1 MDITEKAFE
10 THIVDHLCQIHGYR
24 LRVSKQKNDARD
36 SHYHKFQCL
45 DWEILLQFITA
56 TQPDTWKALEK
67 QHGTATV
74 GDKFL
79 QRLTR
84 EIERRGTLDVLRR
97 GIKDYGCYFQLA
109 YFQPVSTLNPE
120 HQTLYRKNILSVVR
134 QCYYSTVET
143 KDALDIAVFLNG
155 LPIFTLELK
164 NQHTGQTVANA
175 REQYAKD
182 RQPKGEPLL
191 QFKRCLAHFAVD
203 DDEVYMTT
211 RLEGKQTYFLPFNQ
225 GNNGGAGNPSNSNGY
240 ASAYLW
246 EDLFAP
252 DSILEIIG
260 SFIHL
265 ETDERNGIKTEKL
278 IFPRYHQRS
287 AVQQLITHSQQQGA
301 GQHYLIE
308 HSAGSGKSNT
318 IAWLAHRLASLHNE
332 QNQRVFDSV
341 IVITDRRVLDRQLQ
355 STVRQFEQTP
365 GVVAII
371 DKHSDQLVAALTS
384 GANIIV
390 STLQKFPVIVNK
402 VDQLDGRNFA
412 VIVDEAHSSQTG
424 EASKSLKEVLQVQTL
439 EEAEQL
445 EADSPPTDEDLINQN
460 METRGRQPNLSFF
473 AFTATPKQKT
483 LELFGT
489 LRSDG
494 SFCPFHLYTMRQA
507 IEEGFILD
515 VLQNYTTFTTYFN
528 LQKKVA
534 DDPHV
539 EKSKTISLLKREV
552 ELHQY
557 TIAQKTTLIVEHFWE
572 TVRHQIPDFQ
582 GHGQAKAMIVTRSR
596 LHAVRYKQAFDEYLK
611 KQGYP
616 IKALVAFSGT
626 VSHQG
631 LDYTEA
637 QMNGFSDKQTA
648 EQFKKSEY
656 RFLIVA
662 EKFQTGFDQPLLHT
676 MYVDKT
682 LSSVAAVQTLS
693 RLNRTHPRK
702 AETMV
707 LDFANESDDIQA
719 AFQPYYEITVL
730 SEGTDPNKLYDTQAL
745 LQEFRLYTDEE
756 ASEIAALYLRKGE
769 KASQLQPLLRKVIGR
784 YEYIPEPE
792 RRLEFKHRLRSY
804 IRLYAFLSQIVTFT
818 DADLEQLYLF
828 ARLLLRALPQEREK
842 ASLRAAEYAD
852 LESYRIQ
859 KTFSGNIDL
868 QSGVGMLD
876 PLSDLD
882 SAVIQDPKKAAL
894 SEIIAEINQRF
905 GTGFTEADRVFF
917 AELKTRL
924 ADNESLQASAK
935 ANTRENVQLLHDAL
949 FNAVLQTMID
959 SNFEMFKRI
968 NDNEEFGQIVRAKIF
983 DQVYQEIL
991 DKPHFSPSLY

>member
-10 THIVDHLCQIHGYR
+10 THIVNHLCQAHGYR
-24 LRVSKQKNDARD
+24 LRVSKQKNDD
-36 SHYHKFQCL
+36 KGSHYNKFLCL
-45 DWEILLQFITA
+45 DWETLLEFITA

-67 QHGTATV
+67 QHGAATV
-74 GDKFL
+74 RDKFL

-109 YFQPVSTLNPE
+109 YFKPVSTLNPE
-120 HQTLYRKNILSVVR
+120 HQDLYRKNLFSVVR
-134 QCYYSTVET
+134 QCYYSAVEK
-143 KDALDIAVFLNG
+143 KDALDIVIFLNG

-164 NQHTGQTVANA
+164 NKQTGQTVEKA
-175 REQYAKD
+175 RQQYARD
-182 RQPKGEPLL
+182 RHPKGEPLL

-211 RLEGKQTYFLPFNQ
+211 RLEGKHTYFLPFNQ
-225 GNNGGAGNPSNSNGY
+225 GYNDGAGNPPNSNGY

-246 EDLFAP
+246 EDIFAP
-252 DSILEIIG
+252 DSVLELIG
-260 SFIHL
+260 SFSHL
-265 ETDERNGIKTEKL
+265 ETDERNGSKTEKL
-278 IFPRYHQRS
+278 IFPRYHQRD
-287 AVQQLITHSQQQGA
+287 AVQNLVAHAQAQGP

-318 IAWLAHRLASLHNE
+318 IAWLAHRLASLHND

-355 STVRQFEQTP
+355 NTVRQFEQTP
-365 GVVAII
+365 GVVAVI
-371 DKHSDQLVAALTS
+371 DKHSDQLLEALTS

-402 VDQLDGRNFA
+402 VDQLEGQNFA
-412 VIVDEAHSSQTG
+412 IIVDEAHSSQTG

-445 EADSPPTDEDLINQN
+445 ESDSALTDEDLINRN
-460 METRGRQPNLSFF
+460 MEARGRQPNLSFF

-489 LRSDG
+489 PQADG
-494 SFCPFHLYTMRQA
+494 SFRPFHIYTMRQA

-528 LQKKVA
+528 LQKKVV

-539 EKSKTISLLKREV
+539 EKSKTISLLKQEV
-552 ELHQY
+552 ELNQY
-557 TIAQKTTLIVEHFWE
+557 TIAQKTALMVEHFWE
-572 TVRHQIPDFQ
+572 TVRHQIPDSQ
-582 GHGQAKAMIVTRSR
+582 GHGQAKAMVVTRSR
-596 LHAVRYKQAFDEYLK
+596 LHAVRYKQAFDDYLK
-611 KQGYP
+611 KQKYP

-626 VSHQG
+626 VNHQG

-637 QMNGFSDKQTA
+637 QMNGFSDKQTV
-648 EQFKKSEY
+648 EQFKKPEY
-656 RFLIVA
+656 KFLIVA

-693 RLNRTHPRK
+693 RLNRTYPRK
-702 AETMV
+702 VKTMV
-707 LDFANESDDIQA
+707 LDFANQSDDIQS
-719 AFQPYYEITVL
+719 AFQPYYEATLL
-730 SEGTDPNKLYDTQAL
+730 SERTDPNKLYDTQAL
-745 LQEFRLYTDEE
+745 LEECRLYTPEQV
-756 ASEIAALYLRKGE
+756 AEIADLYLRKGE
-769 KASQLQPLLRKVIGR
+769 KASQLQPLLREIVGR
-784 YEYIPEPE
+784 YGYIPESD

-804 IRLYAFLSQIVTFT
+804 IRLYAFLSQIITFK
-818 DADLEQLYLF
+818 DPDLERLYLF

-842 ASLRAAEYAD
+842 ISLRAAEYAD

-859 KTFSGNIDL
+859 KTFSGKIGL
-868 QSGVGMLD
+868 QAGVGTLN

-882 SAVIQDPKKAAL
+882 SAVIQDPEKAAL
-894 SEIIAEINQRF
+894 SEIIAEINLRF
-905 GTGFTEADRVFF
+905 GTEFTEDDRVFF

-924 ADNESLQASAK
+924 AGNENLQASAK
-935 ANTRENVQLLHDAL
+935 ANTKENVQLLHDAL
-949 FNAVLQTMID
+949 FDAVLQSMIE

-968 NDNEEFGQIVRAKIF
+968 NDNEEFGKLVREKIF
-983 DQVYQEIL
+983 DQVYQDIISSIKS
-991 DKPHFSPSLY
+991 D

>member
-10 THIVDHLCQIHGYR
+10 THIVNHLCQVHGYR
-24 LRVSKQKNDARD
+24 LRISKQKNNAKD
-36 SHYHKFQCL
+36 SHYQKFLCL
-45 DWEILLQFITA
+45 DWEILLEFITA

-79 QRLTR
+79 QRLTH

-97 GIKDYGCYFQLA
+97 GIKDYGCYFQVA
-109 YFQPVSTLNPE
+109 YFKPVSTLNPE
-120 HQTLYRKNILSVVR
+120 HQSLYNKNILSVVR
-134 QCYYSTVET
+134 QCYYSAIET
-143 KDALDIAVFLNG
+143 KDALDIVIFLNG

-164 NQHTGQTVANA
+164 NKQTGQTVENA
-175 REQYAKD
+175 RDQYVSD

-203 DDEVYMTT
+203 DDEVYITT
-211 RLEGKQTYFLPFNQ
+211 RLEGKQTYFLPFNR
-225 GNNGGAGNPSNSNGY
+225 GNNGGAGNPPNPNGY

-246 EDLFAP
+246 EDLFVP
-252 DSILEIIG
+252 NSILELIG

-265 ETDERNGIKTEKL
+265 ETDERNGVKTEKL

-287 AVQQLITHSQQQGA
+287 AVQQLIADAQQQGA

-318 IAWLAHRLASLHNE
+318 IAWLAHRLVSLHND

-355 STVRQFEQTP
+355 NTIRQFEQTP

-371 DKHSDQLVAALTS
+371 DKHSDQLVEALTS
-384 GANIIV
+384 GASLIV

-402 VDQLDGRNFA
+402 VDQLEGQNFA
-412 VIVDEAHSSQTG
+412 IIVDEAHSSQTG

-445 EADSPPTDEDLINQN
+445 ESVVSPTDEDLINQN
-460 METRGRQPNLSFF
+460 MEARGRQPNLSFF

-489 LRSDG
+489 PQPDS
-494 SFCPFHLYTMRQA
+494 SFRPFHLYTMRQA

-515 VLQNYTTFTTYFN
+515 VLQNYTTCTTYFN

-539 EKSKTISLLKREV
+539 EKSKTIGLLKREV
-552 ELHQY
+552 ELHEY
-557 TIAQKTTLIVEHFWE
+557 TIAEKTALMVEHFWE
-572 TVRHQIPDFQ
+572 TVRHQIPDAQ
-582 GHGQAKAMIVTRSR
+582 GHGQAKAMVITRSR
-596 LHAVRYKQAFDEYLK
+596 LHAVRYKQAFDRYLK
-611 KQGYP
+611 KQSYP
-616 IKALVAFSGT
+616 VKALVAFSGT
-626 VSHQG
+626 VNNQG

-702 AETMV
+702 VKTMV
-707 LDFANESDDIQA
+707 LDFANQVDDIQS
-719 AFQPYYEITVL
+719 AFQPYYEATLL
-730 SEGTDPNKLYDTQAL
+730 SKGTDPNKLYDTQSL
-745 LQEFRLYTDEE
+745 LSEFRLYTDKEV
-756 ASEIAALYLRKGE
+756 AEIAALYLRKGE
-769 KASQLQPLLRKVIGR
+769 KASQLQPLLRKVVGQ
-784 YEYIPEPE
+784 YEYIPKPE
-792 RRLEFKHRLRSY
+792 QRLEFKHRLRSY
-804 IRLYAFLSQIVTFT
+804 SRLYAFLSQIVTFK
-818 DADLEQLYLF
+818 DPHLERLYLF
-828 ARLLLRALPQEREK
+828 ARLLLRALPQEQEK
-842 ASLRAAEYAD
+842 MSLRAAEYAD

-859 KTFSGNIDL
+859 KTFNGKIGL
-868 QSGVGMLD
+868 QSGVGTLN
-876 PLSDLD
+876 PFSDLD
-882 SAVIQDPKKAAL
+882 SAVIRDPEKAAL

-905 GTGFTEADRVFF
+905 GTDFTEADRVFF

-924 ADNESLQASAK
+924 TDNESLQASAK
-935 ANTRENVQLLHDAL
+935 VNTKENVQLLHDAL
-949 FNAVLQTMID
+949 FNAILQNMID

-968 NDNEEFGQIVRAKIF
+968 NDNEEFGQLVRAKIF

-991 DKPHFSPSLY
+991 DKLDSD

>member
-1 MDITEKAFE
+1 
-10 THIVDHLCQIHGYR
+10 
-24 LRVSKQKNDARD
+24 
-36 SHYHKFQCL
+36 
-45 DWEILLQFITA
+45 
-56 TQPDTWKALEK
+56 
-67 QHGTATV
+67 
-74 GDKFL
+74 
-79 QRLTR
+79 
-84 EIERRGTLDVLRR
+84 VLRR

-109 YFQPVSTLNPE
+109 YFKPVSTLNRE
-120 HQTLYRKNILSVVR
+120 HQILYSKNILSVVR
-134 QCYYSTVET
+134 QCHYSALET
-143 KDALDIAVFLNG
+143 KDALDTVLFLNG

-164 NQHTGQTVANA
+164 NKQTGQTVENA
-175 REQYAKD
+175 REQYVRD
-182 RQPKGEPLL
+182 RHPKGEPLL
-191 QFKRCLAHFAVD
+191 QFKHCLAHFAVD
-203 DDEVYMTT
+203 DDEVYSTT

-225 GNNGGAGNPSNSNGY
+225 GYKGGAGNPLNPKGY

-246 EDLFAP
+246 EDIFTA
-252 DSILEIIG
+252 DSILELIG

-265 ETDERNGIKTEKL
+265 EIDERNGTQTEKL
-278 IFPRYHQRS
+278 VFPRYHQRD
-287 AVQQLITHSQQQGA
+287 AVQNLVGNTYEQGA

-318 IAWLAHRLASLHNE
+318 IAWLAHRLASLHNV
-332 QNQRVFDSV
+332 QNERVFDSV

-355 STVRQFEQTP
+355 NTVRQFEQTP
-365 GVVAII
+365 GVVAVI
-371 DKHSDQLVAALTS
+371 DKHSDQLVEALTS

-402 VDQLDGRNFA
+402 VDRLEGRSFA
-412 VIVDEAHSSQTG
+412 IIVDEAHSSQTG
-424 EASKSLKEVLQVQTL
+424 EASKSLKEVLRAQSL

-445 EADSPPTDEDLINQN
+445 EAEIAPTDEDLINQN

-483 LELFGT
+483 LELSGT
-489 LRSDG
+489 PQPDG
-494 SFCPFHLYTMRQA
+494 SFRPFHLYTMRQA

-515 VLQNYTTFTTYFN
+515 VLQSYTTFSTYFN
-528 LQKKVA
+528 LQQKVA

-539 EKSKTISLLKREV
+539 EKSKTIGLLRSEV
-552 ELHQY
+552 ELHQH
-557 TIAQKTTLIVEHFWE
+557 TIAQKTALMVEHFWE
-572 TVRHQIPDFQ
+572 NVLHHIPDIQ
-582 GHGQAKAMIVTRSR
+582 GNGQAKAMLVTRSR

-611 KQGYP
+611 KQGYS

-626 VSHQG
+626 VNHQE

-637 QMNGFSDKQTA
+637 QMNGFPDKQTA

-662 EKFQTGFDQPLLHT
+662 EKFQTGFDQPFLHT

-702 AETMV
+702 SETMV
-707 LDFANESDDIQA
+707 LDFANQSDDIQA
-719 AFQPYYEITVL
+719 AFQPYYEATLL

-745 LQEFRLYTDEE
+745 LDEFRLYTHEQVT
-756 ASEIAALYLRKGE
+756 EISAVYLKKGE
-769 KASQLQPLLRKVIGR
+769 NASQLQPLLREIVGR
-784 YEYIPEPE
+784 YGYIPEPE

-804 IRLYAFLSQIVTFT
+804 VRLYAFLSQIVTFK
-818 DADLEQLYLF
+818 APDLEQLYLF
-828 ARLLLRALPQEREK
+828 ARLLLRALPLEREK
-842 ASLRAAEYAD
+842 MTIRAAEYAD

-859 KTFSGNIDL
+859 KTFSGKIGL
-868 QSGVGMLD
+868 QSGVGTLA

-882 SAVIQDPKKAAL
+882 SAVINDPEKAAL

-905 GTGFTEADRVFF
+905 GTDFTEADRVFF

-924 ADNESLQASAK
+924 VGNESLQASTK
-935 ANTRENVQLLHDAL
+935 GNTRENVQLLHDAL
-949 FNAVLQTMID
+949 FNAVLQSMID

-968 NDNEEFGQIVRAKIF
+968 NDNDEFGQIVKARIF
-983 DQVYQEIL
+983 DQVYRDLL
-991 DKPHFSPSLY
+991 DKLNSH

>member
-10 THIVDHLCQIHGYR
+10 TDIVNHLCQAHGYR
-24 LRVSKQKNDARD
+24 LRVSKQKNDAQD
-36 SHYHKFQCL
+36 SHYQKFLCL
-45 DWEILLQFITA
+45 DWQALLEFITA
-56 TQPDTWKALEK
+56 TQPESWKALEN

-74 GDKFL
+74 RDKFL

-84 EIERRGTLDVLRR
+84 EIARRGTLDVLRR
-97 GIKDYGCYFQLA
+97 GIKDYGCYFQLG
-109 YFQPVSTLNPE
+109 YFKPVSTLNPE
-120 HQTLYRKNILSVVR
+120 HQTLYGKNILSVVR
-134 QCYYSTVET
+134 QCHYSAVET
-143 KDALDIAVFLNG
+143 KDAIDIVICLNG

-164 NQHTGQTVANA
+164 NKQTGQTVENA
-175 REQYAKD
+175 REQCAKD

-211 RLEGKQTYFLPFNQ
+211 RLEGKQTYFLPFNR
-225 GNNGGAGNPSNSNGY
+225 GNNGGAGNPSNPNGY

-252 DSILEIIG
+252 DSILELIG

-265 ETDERNGIKTEKL
+265 ETDERNGVKTEKL
-278 IFPRYHQRS
+278 IFPRYHQRH
-287 AVQQLITHSQQQGA
+287 AVQDLIAQAQAQGA

-318 IAWLAHRLASLHNE
+318 IAWLAHRLASLHND

-355 STVRQFEQTP
+355 NTIRQFEQTP
-365 GVVAII
+365 GVVAVI
-371 DKHSDQLVAALTS
+371 DKHSDQLVEALTS

-402 VDQLDGRNFA
+402 VDQLEGQNFA
-412 VIVDEAHSSQTG
+412 IIVDEAHSSQTG

-439 EEAEQL
+439 EEAEAL
-445 EADSPPTDEDLINQN
+445 ESTTPPTDEDLINQN
-460 METRGRQPNLSFF
+460 MEARGRQPNLSFF

-489 LRSDG
+489 PQPEG
-494 SFCPFHLYTMRQA
+494 SFRPFHLYTMRQA

-515 VLQNYTTFTTYFN
+515 VLQNYTTFTTYFS
-528 LQKKVA
+528 LQQKVA

-557 TIAQKTTLIVEHFWE
+557 TIAQKTALMVEHFWE
-572 TVRHQIPDFQ
+572 TVRHQIPDAQ
-582 GHGQAKAMIVTRSR
+582 GNGQAKAMVVTRSR

-626 VSHQG
+626 VNHQG

-648 EQFKKSEY
+648 EQFKKSES
-656 RFLIVA
+656 RFLIVV

-676 MYVDKT
+676 MYVDKN

-707 LDFANESDDIQA
+707 LDFANQSDDIQA
-719 AFQPYYEITVL
+719 AFQPYYEATLL

-745 LQEFRLYTDEE
+745 LKEFHLYTDEE
-756 ASEIAALYLRKGE
+756 ITEIAALYLSKGE
-769 KASQLQPLLRKVIGR
+769 KASQLQPLLRAIIGR

-804 IRLYAFLSQIVTFT
+804 IRLYAFLSQIVTFK
-818 DADLEQLYLF
+818 DPDLERLYLF

-842 ASLRAAEYAD
+842 TSLRAAEYAD

-859 KTFSGNIDL
+859 KTFSGKIGL
-868 QSGVGMLD
+868 ESGVGTLD
-876 PLSDLD
+876 PLSNLD
-882 SAVIQDPKKAAL
+882 SAVIKDPEKAAL

-905 GTGFTEADRVFF
+905 GADFTEADRVFF

-924 ADNESLQASAK
+924 ADNDSLQASAK

-968 NDNEEFGQIVRAKIF
+968 NDNEEFGQLVRARIF

-991 DKPHFSPSLY
+991 DKLNSN

>member
-1 MDITEKAFE
+1 MPRLASLAGVHHRYPARRLEGPRKPTR
-10 THIVDHLCQIHGYR
+10 HRHLR
-24 LRVSKQKNDARD
+24 
-36 SHYHKFQCL
+36 
-45 DWEILLQFITA
+45 
-56 TQPDTWKALEK
+56 
-67 QHGTATV
+67 
-74 GDKFL
+74 DKFL

-97 GIKDYGCYFQLA
+97 GIKDYGCYFQLG
-109 YFQPVSTLNPE
+109 YFKPVSTLNPE
-120 HQTLYRKNILSVVR
+120 HQTLYGKNILSVLR
-134 QCYYSTVET
+134 QCHYSAVET
-143 KDALDIAVFLNG
+143 KDALDIVICLNG

-164 NQHTGQTVANA
+164 NKQTGQTVENA

-211 RLEGKQTYFLPFNQ
+211 RLEGKQTYFLPFNR
-225 GNNGGAGNPSNSNGY
+225 GNNGGAGNPSNPNGY

-252 DSILEIIG
+252 DSILELIG

-265 ETDERNGIKTEKL
+265 ETDERNGVKTEKL
-278 IFPRYHQRS
+278 IFPRYHQRH
-287 AVQQLITHSQQQGA
+287 AVQDLIAQAQAQGA

-318 IAWLAHRLASLHNE
+318 IAWLAHRLASLHND

-355 STVRQFEQTP
+355 NTIRQFEQTP
-365 GVVAII
+365 GVVAVI

-402 VDQLDGRNFA
+402 VDQLEGQNFA
-412 VIVDEAHSSQTG
+412 IIVDEAHSSQTG

-439 EEAEQL
+439 EEAEAL
-445 EADSPPTDEDLINQN
+445 ESTTPPTDEDLINQN
-460 METRGRQPNLSFF
+460 MEARGRQPNLSFF

-489 LRSDG
+489 PQLDG
-494 SFCPFHLYTMRQA
+494 SFRPFHLYTMRQA
-507 IEEGFILD
+507 IEEGFILN
-515 VLQNYTTFTTYFN
+515 VLQNYTTFTTYFS
-528 LQKKVA
+528 LQQKVA

-557 TIAQKTTLIVEHFWE
+557 TIAQKTALMVEHFWE
-572 TVRHQIPDFQ
+572 TVRHHIPDAQ
-582 GHGQAKAMIVTRSR
+582 GNGQAKAMVVTRSR

-626 VSHQG
+626 VNHQG

-648 EQFKKSEY
+648 EQFKKSES

-676 MYVDKT
+676 MYVDKN
-682 LSSVAAVQTLS
+682 LSSIAAVQTLS

-707 LDFANESDDIQA
+707 LDFANQSDDIQA
-719 AFQPYYEITVL
+719 AFQPYYEATLL

-745 LQEFRLYTDEE
+745 LKEFHLYTDEE
-756 ASEIAALYLRKGE
+756 ITEIAALYLSKGE
-769 KASQLQPLLRKVIGR
+769 KASQLQPLLRAIVGR

-804 IRLYAFLSQIVTFT
+804 IRLYAFLSQIVTFK
-818 DADLEQLYLF
+818 DPDLERLYLF

-842 ASLRAAEYAD
+842 TSLRAAEYAD

-859 KTFSGNIDL
+859 KPFSGKIGL
-868 QSGVGMLD
+868 ESGVGTLD
-876 PLSDLD
+876 PLSNLD
-882 SAVIQDPKKAAL
+882 SAVIKDPEKAAL

-905 GTGFTEADRVFF
+905 GTDFTEADRVFF

-924 ADNESLQASAK
+924 AGNDSLQASAK

-968 NDNEEFGQIVRAKIF
+968 NDNEEFGQLVRARIF

-991 DKPHFSPSLY
+991 DRLNSN